1 MEHRVDTEIFVA
13 GAVRTPIGRFG
24 GGLAALRAV
33 DLGVAAAR
41 AALERAGVAPEAVEE
56 TVFGHGRQAGHGP
69 NPGRQVSVK
78 CGVPD
83 TVPAYTVNKACA
95 SGMQT
100 VVQAARAILLGEIEV
115 ALVGGMESMSS
126 TPYLL
131 DEARWGMRLGHRKVI
146 DGMYRD
152 GFDCPLAGQVMGAT
166 AETLA
171 RRYEIGREEQDA
183 YAARSQHR
191 AQAAWDEGRLAEEVV
206 PITVEGRKG
215 ETVVARDEHPRRD
228 VTVEQL
234 AKLPPVFAKDGT
246 VHAGNSSGITDGA
259 AAMLVLS
266 GEASRRLG
274 VEPMARLAGWSI
286 AALDPRVMGLGPVP
300 AMEGLE
306 RATGISHREADLV
319 ELNEA
324 FAAQVLACDRE
335 LGLDLERLNVNG
347 GAIALGHPI
356 GATGARICVTLLHEM
371 ARRDAARGI
380 ASLCVSGGM
389 GMAVLFE
396 R

>member
-1 MEHRVDTEIFVA
+1 MEYKVEQEIVVA

-24 GGLAALRAV
+24 GGLASLKAV
-33 DLGVAAAR
+33 DLGVAAAGE
-41 AALERAGVAPEAVEE
+41 ALARAGVGPEAIQE
-56 TVFGHGRQAGHGP
+56 TIFGHGRQAGHGP

-78 CGVPD
+78 AGVPD
-83 TVPAYTVNKACA
+83 SVPAYTVNKACA
-95 SGMQT
+95 SGMHT
-100 VVQAARAILLGEIEV
+100 ITQAARAILLGEIEV
-115 ALVGGMESMSS
+115 ALVGGMESMST

-131 DEARWGMRLGHRKVI
+131 DTARWGMRLGHQRLL

-171 RRYEIGREEQDA
+171 RRYEISREEQDE
-183 YAARSQHR
+183 YAVQSQR
-191 AQAAWDEGRLAEEVV
+191 KAQAAWDEGRLAEEVF
-206 PITVEGRKG
+206 PLTVKGRKG
-215 ETVVARDEHPRRD
+215 ETVVERDEHPRLD
-228 VTVEQL
+228 VTVRDL

-266 GEASRRLG
+266 GDAARRLG
-274 VEPMARLAGWSI
+274 VEPMARLAGWSV

-300 AMEGLE
+300 ALEGLE
-306 RATGISHREADLV
+306 RATGVSHREADLV

-335 LGLDLERLNVNG
+335 LGLDHERLNVNG

-356 GATGARICVTLLHEM
+356 GATGARISVTLLHEM
-371 ARRDAARGI
+371 ARRGARRGV

-389 GMAVLFE
+389 GMAILFE

>member
-1 MEHRVDTEIFVA
+1 MEHRVEQEIVVA
-13 GAVRTPIGRFG
+13 GAVRTPIGKFG
-24 GGLAALRAV
+24 GGLASLKAV

-41 AALERAGVAPEAVEE
+41 AALERADVQPEAVGE
-56 TVFGHGRQAGHGP
+56 TIFGHGRQAGHGP
-69 NPGRQVSVK
+69 NPARQVSVK
-78 CGVPD
+78 SGIPD
-83 TVPAYTVNKACA
+83 WVPAYTVNKACA

-100 VVQAARAILLGEIEV
+100 IVQAARAILLGEIEV

-131 DEARWGMRLGHRKVI
+131 EGARWGMRLGHRKVI

-152 GFDCPLAGQVMGAT
+152 GFDCPLAEQVMGAT

-171 RRYEIGREEQDA
+171 RKYEISREEQDE
-183 YAARSQHR
+183 YALRSQQK
-191 AQAAWDEGRLAEEVV
+191 AQAAWDEGRLGEEVV
-206 PITVEGRKG
+206 PITVQGRKG
-215 ETVVARDEHPRRD
+215 ETVVERDEHPRRD
-228 VTVEQL
+228 VKLEQL
-234 AKLPPVFAKDGT
+234 AKLPPVFARDGT
-246 VHAGNSSGITDGA
+246 VHAGNSSGITDAA

-266 GEASRRLG
+266 GEAARRLG
-274 VEPMARLAGWSI
+274 VEPMARLSGWSV

-306 RATGISHREADLV
+306 RATGISHRQADLV
-319 ELNEA
+319 EVNEA

-335 LGLDLERLNVNG
+335 LGLDHERLNVNG

-371 ARRDAARGI
+371 ARRGAGKGI